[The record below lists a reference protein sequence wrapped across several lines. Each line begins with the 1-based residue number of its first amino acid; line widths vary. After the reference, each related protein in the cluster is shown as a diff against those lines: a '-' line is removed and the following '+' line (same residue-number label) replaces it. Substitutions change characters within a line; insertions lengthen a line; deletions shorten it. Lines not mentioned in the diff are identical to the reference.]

1 MSDWRAEYAEALR
14 LIKKILEVV
23 AEYYR
28 IKVAD
33 LKSKSRARS
42 VTRHAKVAMALAKE
56 LTNKSLPEIGRAFE
70 RDHTTVLN
78 ACREVP
84 KFREKDSSI
93 QEDWA
98 NLIRTLSA

>member
-1 MSDWRAEYAEALR
+1 
-14 LIKKILEVV
+14 
-23 AEYYR
+23 
-28 IKVAD
+28 
-33 LKSKSRARS
+33 
-42 VTRHAKVAMALAKE
+42 MALAKE

-93 QEDWA
+93 QEWLGEFNSHLILHKEPMMQFSISRE
-98 NLIRTLSA
+98 NLLKTLTASLWRIEQSSEYSCIK

>member
-1 MSDWRAEYAEALR
+1 
-14 LIKKILEVV
+14 
-23 AEYYR
+23 
-28 IKVAD
+28 
-33 LKSKSRARS
+33 
-42 VTRHAKVAMALAKE
+42 MALAKE

-93 QEDWA
+93 QEDWGEF
-98 NLIRTLSA
+98 NSHIICIRSQ

>member
-1 MSDWRAEYAEALR
+1 
-14 LIKKILEVV
+14 
-23 AEYYR
+23 
-28 IKVAD
+28 
-33 LKSKSRARS
+33 
-42 VTRHAKVAMALAKE
+42 MALAKE